1 MIKKGSLYS
10 ASDKAFFDALCQHKM
25 SKSNL
30 HELLWRRGII
40 LSGKSEKED
49 IAKHFSRMDHDY
61 FDHKLISDKVSTGSN
76 RERKTSHFS
85 SAVIDLSDVESI
97 ANELVDDR
105 KEIDNSI
112 QFSATDKSVNIEVS
126 YSYYDHNQ
134 PEFKQLVT
142 KTALI
147 SIETSDE
154 GVSIRSP
161 DNEYISEITSSVLS
175 KLENKCDD
183 DFEVDT
189 VSLYGIE
196 DVEKK
201 ILFFEKL
208 ISGLEGME
216 LNDVSDVAVYN
227 PDTGAEDELGVHV
240 RRASLNGEGVLKS
253 GELRQFYDKGF
264 FVYRIS
270 WSTVEK
276 GRFDSDIYTFQ
287 AQFNDPDEC
296 RKFSY
301 LAKGFRRYIEGG
313 EYTKSSS
320 RLSVFDE
327 TRMMQKLEQAARRAK
342 AAVYAP
348 MVKGGEYEEIEE

>member
-25 SKSNL
+25 SKQSL
-30 HELLWRRGII
+30 QELLWRRGII

-49 IAKHFSRMDHDY
+49 IAKNFSRMNHDY
-61 FDHKLISDKVSTGSN
+61 FDHKLISTKVSTGSN
-76 RERKTSHFS
+76 REKKTSHFLNT
-85 SAVIDLSDVESI
+85 AIDLGELESI

-105 KEIDNSI
+105 KGIDNSI
-112 QFSATDKSVNIEVS
+112 QFSATEKSVNIIVS

-142 KTALI
+142 KKALV
-147 SIETSDE
+147 SIETTDE
-154 GVSIRSP
+154 GISIRAP
-161 DNEYISEITSSVLS
+161 DNEYVSEITSLVLS
-175 KLENKCDD
+175 KLESKCDA

-189 VSLYGIE
+189 ISLYGIK

-201 ILFFEKL
+201 ISFFEKL

-216 LNDVSDVAVYN
+216 LYDVSDVAVYN
-227 PDTGAEDELGVHV
+227 PDSRAADELGIHV
-240 RRASLNGEGVLKS
+240 KRASLNGEGVLKS

-276 GRFDSDIYTFQ
+276 GKSDSDIYNFQ

-301 LAKGFRRYIEGG
+301 LAKGFRRYMEGG
-313 EYTKSSS
+313 EHIKSPSS
-320 RLSVFDE
+320 LSDFDE
-327 TRMMQKLEQAARRAK
+327 IRMMRKLEQAARRAK
-342 AAVYAP
+342 AAVYEP
-348 MVKGGEYEEIEE
+348 NFKEVEYEEIEE